1 MNKRFREYGKAEVF
15 KNKSLLNQFLKEYKQ
30 YFGEKPEPSCSKCR
44 TEYWNN
50 YINLISNT
58 MGAKK
63 CKWELKLKY
72 NGITMSDKVPILNS
86 EMTDEK
92 ALELYYWHPAHEL
105 LFEVMPKRIPAEP
118 EVDVIPITPD
128 KELTIYELRKK
139 YPKIKANSKTE
150 FLKKLK

>member
-1 MNKRFREYGKAEVF
+1 MDKRFREYGKAEVF
-15 KNKSLLNQFLKEYKQ
+15 KNRSLFNQFLKEYNKH
-30 YFGEKPEPSCSKCR
+30 FGGKPEPSCSKCR

-105 LFEVMPKRIPAEP
+105 LFEVMPKRIPKEP
-118 EVDVIPITPD
+118 KKEEEIIIPNE
-128 KELTIYELRKK
+128 ELTIYELRKK
-139 YPKIKANSKTE
+139 YPKIRANSKSK
-150 FLKKLK
+150 FLEKIE